1 MSIERV
7 EQCACG
13 GDAAEMVSTQAA
25 LLMHGGYGAT
35 EQTTTRCCI
44 ECGAVLLLAVE
55 SISPRAEQ

>member
-1 MSIERV
+1 
-7 EQCACG
+7 
-13 GDAAEMVSTQAA
+13 MVSTQAA